1 MKIDTAGA
9 IAATRYY
16 DPDYE
21 RPAVKVLPGEFY
33 ATSEDQVL
41 VSVLGSC
48 VAVCLFDRKRGIG
61 GMNQFLLPD
70 PGRGS
75 GLASAATHHG
85 VRIMEQ
91 LGEEL
96 LRQGARRHQLE
107 ASVFGAGNLPN
118 DLLRHDT
125 TLRTVEFVHSYLD
138 TEGIPLLAEDVMGAQ
153 ARKVYVFPSL
163 GKVLL
168 KKLKSL
174 HNDTIL
180 QRELE
185 YVLYLKRG
193 EALGPYD
200 LFHE

>member
-1 MKIDTAGA
+1 MKGDTAGA
-9 IAATRYY
+9 IAATRYF
-16 DPDYE
+16 DPDFQLS
-21 RPAVKVLPGEFY
+21 AVKVLPGEFY
-33 ATSEDQVL
+33 ATAEDQVL

-48 VAVCLFDRKRGIG
+48 VAVCLFDRQRGIG

-70 PGRGS
+70 
-75 GLASAATHHG
+75 LASAHHG

-96 LRQGARRHQLE
+96 LREGARRHQLE
-107 ASVFGAGNLPN
+107 AKVFGAGNLPHE
-118 DLLRHDT
+118 LLRHDT

-138 TEGIPLLAEDVMGAQ
+138 TEGIPLLAEDVMGAE
-153 ARKVYVFPSL
+153 ARKVYIFPST
-163 GKVLL
+163 GKVLV
-168 KKLKSL
+168 KKLRNL

-185 YVLYLKRG
+185 YLLYLKRG

-200 LFHE
+200 LFKE

>member
-1 MKIDTAGA
+1 MKGETAGA
-9 IAATRYY
+9 IAATRYF
-16 DPDYE
+16 DPDFQI
-21 RPAVKVLPGEFY
+21 PAVKVLPGEFY
-33 ATSEDQVL
+33 ATAEDQVL

-48 VAVCLFDRKRGIG
+48 VAVCLFDRQRGIG
-61 GMNQFLLPD
+61 GMTQFLLPD
-70 PGRGS
+70 
-75 GLASAATHHG
+75 LASVHHG

-96 LRQGARRHQLE
+96 LREGARRHQLE
-107 ASVFGAGNLPN
+107 AKVFGAGNLPHE
-118 DLLRHDT
+118 LLRHDT

-153 ARKVYVFPSL
+153 ARKVYIFPSS
-163 GKVLL
+163 GKVLV
-168 KKLKSL
+168 KKLRSL

-185 YVLYLKRG
+185 YLLYLKRG

-200 LFHE
+200 LFKE

>member
-1 MKIDTAGA
+1 MKGETAGA
-9 IAATRYY
+9 IASNRYF
-16 DPDYE
+16 DPAYQL
-21 RPAVKVLPGEFY
+21 PAVKVLPGEY
-33 ATSEDQVL
+33 YVTSEDQVL
-41 VSVLGSC
+41 VTVLGSC
-48 VAVCLFDRKRGIG
+48 LAVCLFDGQRGIG
-61 GMNQFLLPD
+61 GMNHFLLPE

-75 GLASAATHHG
+75 GLASTVTHHG

-91 LGEEL
+91 LIEEM

-107 ASVFGAGNLPN
+107 AKVFGAGNLPN
-118 DLLRHDT
+118 DLLRHDA

-138 TEGIPLLAEDVMGAQ
+138 TEGIPLLGEDVLGAY
-153 ARKVYVFPSL
+153 ARKIYIFPSS

-168 KKLKSL
+168 KKLRSL

-185 YVLYLKRG
+185 YILYLKRG

-200 LFHE
+200 LFKE